1 MAALYWA
8 GDYLMNFLTLVT
20 VGRDCLDR
28 LSYRF
33 WADFSMNYEA
43 CISGCK
49 SNAVY
54 GKRMRFN

>member
-1 MAALYWA
+1 MAALYLA
-8 GDYLMNFLTLVT
+8 GGYLMNFLTLVT

-33 WADFSMNYEA
+33 QADFSMNYEA

-49 SNAVY
+49 PNAVY
-54 GKRMRFN
+54 GK